1 MLTPKRSLSK
11 IINRYLFQMV
21 QTWGTF
27 YSKTSFL
34 EKLIRI
40 LKIVIMTNSDYHR
53 ISEAYTE
60 LTLIEIY

>member
-53 ISEAYTE
+53 TSEAYPE

>member
-1 MLTPKRSLSK
+1 
-11 IINRYLFQMV
+11 MV

>member
-1 MLTPKRSLSK
+1 MLTPKRSLSE
-11 IINRYLFQMV
+11 IINRYVFQMV

-34 EKLIRI
+34 EKLIII
-40 LKIVIMTNSDYHR
+40 LKIVIMTNNDYHR
-53 ISEAYTE
+53 TSEVYTE

>member
-1 MLTPKRSLSK
+1 MLTPKRSLSE
-11 IINRYLFQMV
+11 IINRYVFQMV

-34 EKLIRI
+34 EKLIII
-40 LKIVIMTNSDYHR
+40 LKIVIMTNNDYHR
-53 ISEAYTE
+53 TSEAYTE